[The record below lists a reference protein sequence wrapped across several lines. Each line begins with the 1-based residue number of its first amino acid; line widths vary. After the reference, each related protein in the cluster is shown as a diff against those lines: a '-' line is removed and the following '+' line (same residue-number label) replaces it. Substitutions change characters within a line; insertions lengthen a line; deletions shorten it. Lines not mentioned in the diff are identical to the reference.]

1 MEQEKWTLDRIE
13 ISRQQWGEDKGK
25 YKGEIKFS
33 NGKDEFKFA
42 LNETLA
48 KVYLSLIKDTVISG
62 ANELGNK
69 LIESLEEKNE
79 NQNQE

>member
-13 ISRQQWGEDKGK
+13 ISRQLWGEDKGK